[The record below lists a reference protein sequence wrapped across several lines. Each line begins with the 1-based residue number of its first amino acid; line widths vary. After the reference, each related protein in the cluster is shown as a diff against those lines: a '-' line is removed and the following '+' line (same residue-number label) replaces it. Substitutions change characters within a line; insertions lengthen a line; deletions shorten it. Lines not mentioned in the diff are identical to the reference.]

1 MAPISILI
9 TLLTITL
16 LTLIPTALYRLTLVL
31 NPARNKPLRHGR
43 RNPSEPIHLL
53 IVLGSGGH
61 TAEMLAM
68 LTRAVTSSDPAQK
81 LNWKDYHHRTWVISA
96 GDSLSAARA
105 KEFEEMATPLSTQED
120 LMAGKVK
127 KATDIGPGTYEIVT
141 VPRAREIHQGLATVP
156 VSGWKCLVACRELLT
171 KHTTD
176 TRDGHAAMAGEI
188 DFPDLIL
195 CNGPATATVLV
206 GASVLLRFFDVR
218 GCSTRGKMRTVYVES
233 WARVKRLSLSGRLLS
248 SVVDRFL
255 VQWPQLAKDSVG
267 RIEYRGVLV

>member
-1 MAPISILI
+1 MALTSILI

-16 LTLIPTALYRLTLVL
+16 LTVIPTALYRLTLVL

-43 RNPSEPIHLL
+43 RNPSEPTHLL

-68 LTRAVTSSDPAQK
+68 LTRAVTSPDPAQK
-81 LNWKDYHHRTWVISA
+81 LNWKDYHHRTWVVSA

-141 VPRAREIHQGLATVP
+141 VPRAREIHQGLATAP
-156 VSGWKCLVACRELLT
+156 VSGWKCLVACRELLM